1 MSQKAPL
8 TGENM
13 LESAGYEIV
22 PGVVSPETVAKLK
35 DAVAVAVVGPDS
47 AVRGRGAS
55 SYAMRDLLR
64 LIPIVRQ
71 LANGPDLR
79 AWVDPVFGTAAKPVR
94 GLLFD
99 KTPQA
104 NWKVPWH
111 QDLSIAVRQK
121 LPALGYGPW
130 SVKAGIP
137 HVQPPR
143 EVLESMLTV
152 RLHLDDC
159 TVENGPLQVLPGS
172 HSSGILDQANIE
184 SLRGTVPSVVCPV
197 PTGGVLL
204 MRPLLLHASSPAIL
218 PHHRRVIHIE
228 YAAAQLSGDLEWYEA

>member
-1 MSQKAPL
+1 
-8 TGENM
+8 
-13 LESAGYEIV
+13 
-22 PGVVSPETVAKLK
+22 
-35 DAVAVAVVGPDS
+35 
-47 AVRGRGAS
+47 
-55 SYAMRDLLR
+55 
-64 LIPIVRQ
+64 
-71 LANGPDLR
+71 
-79 AWVDPVFGTAAKPVR
+79 
-94 GLLFD
+94 
-99 KTPQA
+99 
-104 NWKVPWH
+104 
-111 QDLSIAVRQK
+111 
-121 LPALGYGPW
+121 
-130 SVKAGIP
+130 
-137 HVQPPR
+137 
-143 EVLESMLTV
+143 VLESMLTV